1 MMVPAKVIVGGGDEQ
16 ANTQKPSD
24 GLLFFL
30 AEDWLDHKKN
40 C

>member
-24 GLLFFL
+24 GLLFFFSWRL
-30 AEDWLDHKKN
+30 AWS
-40 C
+40 